1 MNGKFNNL
9 KIIRSRMTGWQL
21 ESFNESYEHK
31 LKNELHYLKRQIKN
45 NMSKTTIAI
54 IIYVLGLIFGALVLD
69 LWSAE
74 TSPKALLGM
83 LWTALFLIA
92 LYFAEFKNK

>member
-1 MNGKFNNL
+1 MD
-9 KIIRSRMTGWQL
+9 
-21 ESFNESYEHK
+21 HP
-31 LKNELHYLKRQIKN
+31 YLKKQIKN
-45 NMSKTTIAI
+45 DMSKTTIAI

-83 LWTALFLIA
+83 IWTALFLIA
-92 LYFAEFKNK
+92 LYFVEFKNE

>member
-1 MNGKFNNL
+1 MD
-9 KIIRSRMTGWQL
+9 
-21 ESFNESYEHK
+21 H
-31 LKNELHYLKRQIKN
+31 HYLKKQIKN

-74 TSPKALLGM
+74 TSPKALLRNDLDCIISYCFIFCRIQKQIG
-83 LWTALFLIA
+83 
-92 LYFAEFKNK
+92 NKIRQYNFNIYKFIS

>member
-1 MNGKFNNL
+1 M
-9 KIIRSRMTGWQL
+9 
-21 ESFNESYEHK
+21 
-31 LKNELHYLKRQIKN
+31 ELHYLKRLIKN

-83 LWTALFLIA
+83 IWTALFLIA
-92 LYFAEFKNK
+92 LYFAEFKNE

>member
-1 MNGKFNNL
+1 
-9 KIIRSRMTGWQL
+9 
-21 ESFNESYEHK
+21 
-31 LKNELHYLKRQIKN
+31 
-45 NMSKTTIAI
+45 MSKTTVVI

-83 LWTALFLIA
+83 GWTALFLIG
-92 LYFAEFKNK
+92 LFFADKNDQK

>member
-1 MNGKFNNL
+1 MD
-9 KIIRSRMTGWQL
+9 
-21 ESFNESYEHK
+21 H
-31 LKNELHYLKRQIKN
+31 HYLKKQIRN
-45 NMSKTTIAI
+45 DMSKTTIAI

-83 LWTALFLIA
+83 IWTALFLIA
-92 LYFAEFKNK
+92 IYFVEFKNK

>member
-1 MNGKFNNL
+1 
-9 KIIRSRMTGWQL
+9 
-21 ESFNESYEHK
+21 
-31 LKNELHYLKRQIKN
+31 
-45 NMSKTTIAI
+45 MSKTSLVI

-74 TSPKALLGM
+74 TSPKALLGL